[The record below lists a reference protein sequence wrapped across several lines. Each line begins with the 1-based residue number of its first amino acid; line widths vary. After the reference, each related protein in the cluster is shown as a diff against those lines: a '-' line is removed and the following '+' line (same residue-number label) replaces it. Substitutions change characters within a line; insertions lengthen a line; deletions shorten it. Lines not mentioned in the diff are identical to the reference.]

1 MYLSS
6 YDVLSCSSLT
16 EPPHAHSDLPPYVD
30 FRQLETYICYSV
42 VSDPNKNA
50 SHSLVIH
57 LSLHCS
63 SEQSSGSNA
72 LTVALA
78 SSGAA
83 VVVLGAAF
91 AVFKYRQLKRSG
103 EPLPFPV
110 PWDIWDVAPAFRQ
123 RQQRLLAA
131 VPACWGCS
139 WRCCVQWLGA

>member
-1 MYLSS
+1 MN
-6 YDVLSCSSLT
+6 
-16 EPPHAHSDLPPYVD
+16 
-30 FRQLETYICYSV
+30 
-42 VSDPNKNA
+42 DPNKNA

-57 LSLHCS
+57 LSFHCS
-63 SEQSSGSNA
+63 SEQSSGSNV

-91 AVFKYRQLKRSG
+91 AVFKYWQLKRSG

-110 PWDIWDVAPAFRQ
+110 SWDVAPAFRK

-131 VPACWGCS
+131 VPAGWGCS
-139 WRCCVQWLGA
+139 WHCCVQWLAA